1 MLRMAAANLVVRS
14 LRRNLV
20 GSMLVI
26 ALLAGA
32 AGGLAT
38 GLLDGADRTRTA
50 AERFISES
58 RLLDAMV
65 TDPTLTLEQTE
76 QIRAIPGVRG
86 ASLLSGLALF
96 PDNGKFIN
104 LTASLDGRWGTDL
117 DVARIVRG
125 RAVDPAAHDEIVL
138 GEAAARALGVDVG
151 DEARFNSWSPEQLA
165 EWQESEPSEAEELTF
180 LGPAIALKVVG
191 ISRHPADLS
200 SDDPLS
206 FLTALPFGVWQA
218 YQGRVGEFGFR
229 FVAVDLGDDPSPAE
243 EAAVADAVRQIVG
256 PAAAFEDAG
265 AQAGGPLMTTLD
277 FVAAALLALAA
288 AVVVGGLVAVA
299 LLVLR
304 TVARVAEETAL
315 LRALGMTGTEQA
327 RATTTALGPAAVAAG
342 VITVAVAVL
351 SSAFMPFGLARRAE
365 PHPGIHVDAPL
376 VVAGAATT
384 AALLL
389 GLIALAATRSARR
402 IRSEARSGRQRL
414 KPRLAPSNVPVG
426 AVCGLDL
433 AFGSGRTA
441 GRGANRGAIAGMALA
456 SVAGVGALVLGS
468 SVDHLFTTPAAFGW
482 TWDYTIEAGAADTL
496 VDDPA
501 VASLGLVTATPVS
514 FDGRPLM
521 TRGITSL
528 KGELP
533 LQIVRGRAAE
543 PGEVVLAARTM
554 EDLGVDLGDTVMA
567 AGALEERE
575 LQVVGQAVFAGVI
588 EAPEAGWGAAM
599 PLDQL
604 NELGP
609 AGETEETAVVSV
621 ADGVDVAAFGQRLA
635 DELGIA
641 PDAVEEPVELAR
653 LREIEA
659 FPWVLTAFLVTVGVV
674 ATGHAVVTT
683 TRRRRGDLA
692 VLRSM
697 GLARRGVYQAISVQ
711 AGALALVGAAIGI
724 PLGVVAG
731 RALWRGLARTLG
743 VVVTVEVP
751 WTAIFLATVATCVVL
766 ALLALVPARRVART
780 PPAHALRA
788 E

>member
-1 MLRMAAANLVVRS
+1 
-14 LRRNLV
+14 
-20 GSMLVI
+20 MLVI

-65 TDPTLTLEQTE
+65 TDPSLTLEQTE

-365 PHPGIHVDAPL
+365 PHPGIHVD
-376 VVAGAATT
+376 GAAGRRRCRDNGRSPARAHRSRRHPQR
-384 AALLL
+384 AADPVGGSL
-389 GLIALAATRSARR
+389 GPPTVEASPCAIERARR
-402 IRSEARSGRQRL
+402 SSVRARPGVRLRPHRRARCESWRDRRYGVGFGGGRRRARARVERGSSLHDPGGVRLDVGLHDRGGRGGHARGRSGRRL
-414 KPRLAPSNVPVG
+414 PGPGDRHPRLLRWATAHDPRHH
-426 AVCGLDL
+426 L
-433 AFGSGRTA
+433 A
-441 GRGANRGAIAGMALA
+441 
-456 SVAGVGALVLGS
+456 
-468 SVDHLFTTPAAFGW
+468 
-482 TWDYTIEAGAADTL
+482 E
-496 VDDPA
+496 
-501 VASLGLVTATPVS
+501 
-514 FDGRPLM
+514 
-521 TRGITSL
+521 
-528 KGELP
+528 
-533 LQIVRGRAAE
+533 GRASPADRARSE
-543 PGEVVLAARTM
+543 RPSPGRSCWPRAPWRTS
-554 EDLGVDLGDTVMA
+554 A
-567 AGALEERE
+567 
-575 LQVVGQAVFAGVI
+575 
-588 EAPEAGWGAAM
+588 W
-599 PLDQL
+599 
-604 NELGP
+604 
-609 AGETEETAVVSV
+609 SS
-621 ADGVDVAAFGQRLA
+621 
-635 DELGIA
+635 
-641 PDAVEEPVELAR
+641 
-653 LREIEA
+653 
-659 FPWVLTAFLVTVGVV
+659 
-674 ATGHAVVTT
+674 AT
-683 TRRRRGDLA
+683 R
-692 VLRSM
+692 
-697 GLARRGVYQAISVQ
+697 
-711 AGALALVGAAIGI
+711 
-724 PLGVVAG
+724 
-731 RALWRGLARTLG
+731 
-743 VVVTVEVP
+743 
-751 WTAIFLATVATCVVL
+751 
-766 ALLALVPARRVART
+766 
-780 PPAHALRA
+780 
-788 E
+788 